1 MHGRIFHII
10 KKEFIQVFRD
20 KKALF
25 PIFIAPLFQMVIFGY
40 VITTDIKHTSTVAC
54 DLDNTPVSRAFVK
67 SFSHSGYFDLNYY
80 VPSPQQLGYYLDS
93 GRAKVAIHI
102 PHNFMRD
109 LNADKKVQVQ
119 ILIDGSNSNTATV
132 ANGYVSGIL
141 RMQDEKIIVDR
152 FFKRG
157 IKISQ
162 LSAVDCRSRVW
173 YNPDLESRNYTI
185 PGVICLILMV
195 VTVSLTS
202 VAVVKERER
211 GTLEQLIVTPI
222 KSYELILGKLIPFAV
237 IGFFEVLLVLT
248 VGTLWF
254 GVPIKGSI
262 ILLLVLSL
270 AFIMNTLGL
279 GLFVSTISK
288 TQQQAMLASFFITN
302 TSLMLSGFIFS
313 IQAMPQI
320 IQDISYL
327 IPMRYFLII
336 IRGIFLKGI
345 GIAELW
351 DQIIPMTLF
360 GIAILGLAALRFR
373 KRLE

>member
-20 KKALF
+20 KKSLF
-25 PIFIAPLFQMVIFGY
+25 PIFFAPIFQMVIFGY
-40 VITTDIKHTSTVAC
+40 VISTDIKHTSTVVC
-54 DLDNTPVSRAFVK
+54 DMDNTPVSRAFAK
-67 SFSHSGYFDLNYY
+67 SFSHSGYFDLKYY
-80 VPSPQQLGYYLDS
+80 TSTPEQLGYYLDS
-93 GRAKVAIHI
+93 GKAKLAIHI
-102 PHNFMRD
+102 PHNFMKNM
-109 LNADKKVQVQ
+109 NADKRVPVQF
-119 ILIDGSNSNTATV
+119 LIDGSDSNTATV
-132 ANGYVSGIL
+132 VNGYVSGIL
-141 RMQDEKIIVDR
+141 RMHDERIITDR
-152 FFKRG
+152 FLKRG
-157 IKISQ
+157 IKITQ

-195 VTVSLTS
+195 ITTMLTS
-202 VAVVKERER
+202 VAVVKEREM

-222 KSYELILGKLIPFAV
+222 KSYELILGKLIPFAA
-237 IGFFEVLLVLT
+237 IGFCEVLLVLT

-262 ILLLVLSL
+262 ALLILLSIVFL
-270 AFIMNTLGL
+270 MNTLGL
-279 GLFVSTISK
+279 GLFISTFSK
-288 TQQQAMLASFFITN
+288 TQQQAMLASFFMTN

-313 IQAMPQI
+313 IQAMPQV
-320 IQDISYL
+320 IQNISYL

-336 IRGIFLKGI
+336 IRGIFLKGT
-345 GIAELW
+345 GFAELW

-360 GIAILGLAALRFR
+360 GIIILGLSALRFR